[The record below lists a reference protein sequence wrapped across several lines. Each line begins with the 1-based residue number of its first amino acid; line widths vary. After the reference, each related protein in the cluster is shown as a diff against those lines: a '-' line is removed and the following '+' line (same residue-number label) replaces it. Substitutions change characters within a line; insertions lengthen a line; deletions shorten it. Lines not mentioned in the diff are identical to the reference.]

1 MSFNS
6 LSQFVMPEASGGAF
20 GRGGLF
26 WIREVLHCLPP
37 MIEKIFDV
45 QHLSKLN
52 LYINKNCYQELTASS
67 ISAACVVNAQAADE
81 ASWQA

>member
-37 MIEKIFDV
+37 MIEKTFDL
-45 QHLSKLN
+45 QQLSKLN
-52 LYINKNCYQELTASS
+52 LYKIT
-67 ISAACVVNAQAADE
+67 
-81 ASWQA
+81 